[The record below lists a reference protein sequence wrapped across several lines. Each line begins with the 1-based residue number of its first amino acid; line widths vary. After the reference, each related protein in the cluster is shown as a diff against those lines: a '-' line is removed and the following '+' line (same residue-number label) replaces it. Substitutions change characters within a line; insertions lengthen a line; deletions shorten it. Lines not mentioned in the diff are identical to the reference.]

1 MKYYDNINDI
11 KVGDVLKNII
21 TNDVYVILKVD
32 SCEDRY
38 YEDRYYTQLYYITDM
53 EYEMMKN
60 RKTIDL
66 LDIDYDIICGDEMV
80 VSDYKLIDHYNI
92 NYKQIITFNEV
103 N

>member
-1 MKYYDNINDI
+1 MKYYDDINDV
-11 KVGDVLKNII
+11 KEGDVLKNII

-32 SCEDRY
+32 TCED
-38 YEDRYYTQLYYITDM
+38 DYYTQLYYITDI

-66 LDIDYDIICGDEMV
+66 LDIDYDIICGSEMV
-80 VSDYKLIDHYNI
+80 VSDYELIDHYNI